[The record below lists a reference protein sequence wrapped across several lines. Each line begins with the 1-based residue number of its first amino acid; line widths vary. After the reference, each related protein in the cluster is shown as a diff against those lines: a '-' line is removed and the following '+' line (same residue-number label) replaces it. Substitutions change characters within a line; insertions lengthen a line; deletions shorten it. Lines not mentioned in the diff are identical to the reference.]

1 MLEMKIFEDDL
12 IKIALL
18 FQRVEPLIVILL
30 TTTFIDVS
38 INKRPFS
45 VLEPAKYNV
54 IAKYT
59 YSFQ

>member
-18 FQRVEPLIVILL
+18 FPRVEPLRVILL
-30 TTTFIDVS
+30 TITFIDVS
-38 INKRPFS
+38 INKRPLS

-54 IAKYT
+54 ILKYT